1 MNFNLHKF
9 IQTIVFTFVA
19 ISAAQSGFSQSTEV
33 FDAFQT
39 LQNPQERFIYFFE
52 AKDKYKQN
60 STDWWLNAME
70 GYINELEADGKADN
84 KRDVHFYEIIK
95 AQILLDQRQYD
106 NSLRDATKLYQLKEE
121 LTDQQ
126 LSTLMEIM
134 DDTYAAL
141 HLFGNQL
148 ELRKEMKT
156 LFGKN
161 PRLYDIY
168 SNLGQHRDARKNY
181 IQTHSGILDKG
192 SNVEKAQ
199 YYNDIGEFLLKEKL
213 TFNADLNFTLAQS
226 HLKLHL
232 SQGQFDNES
241 FEQASNLEGIVNG
254 NMGQAKLDQENYLEA
269 VPLLE
274 FAVDRILMYSDGVL
288 DDKVLQFWKSLV
300 KANIKLNKL
309 NEAKVYLDRIQSNY
323 GQTYEYDRL
332 LADYYLSKGVSD
344 SAFYHYRKYIT
355 VKDSIFEDQRNNQ
368 LMGLLVIS
376 DLENQRQVSEEL
388 EANIRKTSA
397 LVEERDRKLNL
408 GMIALFFS
416 LIGFGG
422 VAYAYAKKIKSQKL
436 IEHQSK
442 IIEESLREKE
452 SLLKEIHHRVKNNL
466 QMVSS
471 LLNLQ
476 SKNAKSDEVLYAL
489 QEGRNRVKAMALIHQ
504 KLYQT
509 EGLSVIEMNGYIESL
524 VKSIESVYKKPD
536 EDVDIFINAN
546 SIELDIDS
554 AIPIGL
560 ILNELVSNSYK
571 YAFEDVAHPEIRIK
585 IVQNEEGYSF
595 DYHDNGI
602 GIPGELEVGNTKSLG
617 LRLVKRLTN
626 QLKSELNFE
635 NTGRGSHF
643 WFKFAG

>member
-1 MNFNLHKF
+1 MNFNLHIFKR
-9 IQTIVFTFVA
+9 TILFACTLCLLGLY
-19 ISAAQSGFSQSTEV
+19 SFSQSGEV
-33 FDAFQT
+33 FQAFQT
-39 LQNPQERFIYFFE
+39 LEEPEQRFIYFFE
-52 AKDKYKQN
+52 AKEKYKE
-60 STDWWLNAME
+60 SSPDWWLNAVE
-70 GYINELEADGKADN
+70 GYINDLEKQ
-84 KRDVHFYEIIK
+84 DVKDKKKVRNYYEVIK
-95 AQILLDQRQYD
+95 TRILLDQRQYD
-106 NSLRDATKLYQLKEE
+106 NSLRNATRIYQTKEE
-121 LTDQQ
+121 LTNQQ
-126 LSTLMEIM
+126 LSKLMEVM
-134 DDTYAAL
+134 DKTYEAL
-141 HLFGNQL
+141 HLYGNQL

-156 LFGKN
+156 LFGVEPK
-161 PRLYDIY
+161 LYDIY
-168 SNLGQHRDARKNY
+168 ANLGQHRDARKNY
-181 IQTHSGILDKG
+181 IQTHSALLESG
-192 SNVEKAQ
+192 SNIEKAQ

-213 TFNADLNFTLAQS
+213 TFNADHNFTVALS
-226 HLKLHL
+226 HIQLYL
-232 SQGQFDNES
+232 SQNQVDNPNYRD
-241 FEQASNLEGIVNG
+241 AAYLEGIING
-254 NMGQAKLDQENYLEA
+254 NMGQAKLDQENYQEA

-274 FAVDRILMYSDGVL
+274 FALDRSQMYSSGIFQDNV
-288 DDKVLQFWKSLV
+288 FEYWRALV
-300 KANIKLNKL
+300 KTNIKLKDL
-309 NEAKVYLDRIQSNY
+309 DRAKYYLDNIGRNY
-323 GQTYEYDRL
+323 GDSYEYDRL
-332 LADYYLSKGVSD
+332 LADYYLSREKSD
-344 SAFYHYRKYIT
+344 SAFYHYRRYISI
-355 VKDSIFEDQRNNQ
+355 KDSIFEAQRNNQ

-376 DLENQRQVSEEL
+376 DLENQRQMSEKL
-388 EANIRKTSA
+388 EEDIRKNSE
-397 LVEERDRKLNL
+397 LLEERDRKLNL

-546 SIELDIDS
+546 NIELDIDS

-585 IVQNEEGYSF
+585 IAKNEEGYDF
-595 DYHDNGI
+595 DYRDNGI
-602 GIPGELEVGNTKSLG
+602 GIPDNLEVGNTKSLG

-626 QLKSELNFE
+626 QLRSELSFE
-635 NTGRGSHF
+635 NTGRGSRF
-643 WFKFAG
+643 WFGFS